1 MYNNVVMQSPIRLCG
16 MCGFSHTNLLGPS
29 AGRISYPTTTITLAD
44 TVMIILTKVLDL
56 SVCQIFLVVVSSV
69 GYDSDVCSN
78 IIDTHTNLYTSEIVN
93 NYYLIS
99 LTL

>member
-1 MYNNVVMQSPIRLCG
+1 MGCVD
-16 MCGFSHTNLLGPS
+16 FHTPTCLVPALG
-29 AGRISYPTTTITLAD
+29 AFSYPTMTITLAD
-44 TVMIILTKVLDL
+44 TVMIILTNILDL

-69 GYDSDVCSN
+69 GSKQDICSN